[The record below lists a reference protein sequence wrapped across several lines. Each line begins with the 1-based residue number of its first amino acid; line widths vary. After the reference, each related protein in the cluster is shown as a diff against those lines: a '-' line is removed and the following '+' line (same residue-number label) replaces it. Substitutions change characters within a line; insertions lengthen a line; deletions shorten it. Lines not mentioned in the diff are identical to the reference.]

1 MIVVLALLLFLLSI
15 LFASYHHQEN
25 AQTTVGMEFAKRSFD
40 FEKSVVVAQV
50 WNTAGED
57 RYDGMMKSYYRNAA
71 ACVLVY
77 DIGCR
82 DTFLNIRKVWL
93 KNVQSQGSEDLRMI
107 LGAALLCI

>member
-1 MIVVLALLLFLLSI
+1 
-15 LFASYHHQEN
+15 
-25 AQTTVGMEFAKRSFD
+25 MEFAKRSFD